1 MLSVI
6 CLCGTVK
13 GCSQLFVYVVQ
24 LKGAPVISLCG
35 TVEGCSQCFFYVAQL
50 KGAPSDLSMWYS

>member
-1 MLSVI
+1 M
-6 CLCGTVK
+6 
-13 GCSQLFVYVVQ
+13 VQ

-50 KGAPSDLSMWYS
+50 KGAPRFVYVVQLKGAPSDLLMWYS